1 MKNLVVVAMAC
12 VAMFVQARTCD
23 VCCGTGKVRKNVYTY
38 NGSYRAE
45 RSCEKCGG
53 TGEVNGAVTSKR
65 GTVKSRV
72 MNPRKEIEQRRLY
85 IRTLLGE
92 QNISC
97 STRTELANT
106 INSLVEGC
114 VKEDEE
120 MMSLVKGAGFDIE
133 FHRNWASTFVKVDNI
148 WTKSEVLIVKTPVA
162 SEYFAS
168 SKIKKMCEE
177 TCKGLSMTND
187 CLNRVMMNVI
197 GNYKKHC
204 EVHKWDDD
212 CCPRFGGDYYT
223 FDIKAKYAA
232 NKMKAYELMEKGMLS
247 CTCKKHLELEKG
259 RIEYIMSKISE
270 TKRQMDEIKAKCEPI
285 ISKLEE
291 FENNRQDIQ
300 KKIETCEEAWKQLD
314 IIKTLK

>member
-12 VAMFVQARTCD
+12 VAMLIQARTCD
-23 VCCGTGKVRKNVYTY
+23 VCCGTGKVRKNVYTD
-38 NGSYRAE
+38 NGSYMANHT
-45 RSCEKCGG
+45 CKKCDGSG
-53 TGEVNGAVTSKR
+53 QIVGVVQRQS
-65 GTVKSRV
+65 
-72 MNPRKEIEQRRLY
+72 PRKEIEQRRLY

-97 STRTELANT
+97 STRTELAST

-120 MMSLVKGAGFDIE
+120 MMSLVKSAGFDIE
-133 FHRNWASTFVKVDNI
+133 FPRNWASMFVKVDNI
-148 WTKSEVLIVKTPVA
+148 WTKNEVLIVKTPVA

-168 SKIKKMCEE
+168 SKIKKMYEE
-177 TCKGLSMTND
+177 TCKWLSMTND
-187 CLNRVMMNVI
+187 CLNRVMMDI
-197 GNYKKHC
+197 HGDYKKHC

-212 CCPRFGGDYYT
+212 CCPIFGGDYYT

-232 NKMKAYELMEKGMLS
+232 NKMKAYELMEKGVLS
-247 CTCKKHLELEKG
+247 CTCKKHLELEKY
-259 RIEYIMSKISE
+259 RIKCIMSKISE

-285 ISKLEE
+285 IAKLEE

-300 KKIETCEEAWKQLD
+300 RKIAACEEAWKQLD